1 MSEPSVIHDTFVVE
15 RSYPV
20 PPSRVFEAFSDPAQK
35 RRWFA
40 EGGAHEIEAYQL
52 DFRPG
57 GAERGRY
64 RFKPGT
70 PIAGMVITNDI
81 VFLEIVPDRRIIM
94 AQTMILGEAP
104 MSFALITV
112 ELLAAGEGTD
122 LVCTHQAAFFEG
134 SDGPQMRRDGWRDL
148 FERLGG
154 ELGRQA
160 HG

>member
-20 PPSRVFEAFSDPAQK
+20 PPSRGFEALSDPAQK
-35 RRWFA
+35 RRRVA

-52 DFRPG
+52 DFRPR

-64 RFKPGT
+64 RFRPGT

-122 LVCTHQAAFFEG
+122 LLCTHQAAFFEG
-134 SDGPQMRRDGWRDL
+134 SDGPQMRRDGWREL

-154 ELGRQA
+154 VLGSPAR
-160 HG
+160 G

>member
-1 MSEPSVIHDTFVVE
+1 MSEASVIHDTFVVE
-15 RSYPV
+15 RTYPV
-20 PPSRVFEAFSDPAQK
+20 PPSRVFSAFSDPVKK

-40 EGGAHEIEAYQL
+40 EGGAHDIEAYQL

-64 RFKPGT
+64 RFKAGT
-70 PIAGMVITNDI
+70 PIAGAVITNDI

-94 AQTMILGEAP
+94 AQTMVLGDAP

-112 ELLAAGEGTD
+112 ELLPAGEGTD

-134 SDGPQMRRDGWRDL
+134 ADGPQMRRDGWRDL
-148 FERLGG
+148 LERLGG
-154 ELGRQA
+154 ELGR
-160 HG
+160 

>member
-15 RSYPV
+15 RTYPV
-20 PPSRVFEAFSDPAQK
+20 PPARVFAAFADPVK
-35 RRWFA
+35 KKRWFA
-40 EGGAHEIEAYQL
+40 EGPAHDIEAYQL

-64 RFKPGT
+64 RFKPGA
-70 PIAGMVITNDI
+70 PIGGMVITNDI

-94 AQTMILGEAP
+94 AQTMVLGDAP

-112 ELLAAGEGTD
+112 ELSPAGEGTN

-148 FERLGG
+148 FERLAG
-154 ELGRQA
+154 ELAG
-160 HG
+160 